1 MGRRFLFILPGL
13 VFLALVAAFYAG
25 LGRDPAL
32 VPSALIGKPVP
43 HFALPALLD
52 GGAGLRTAD
61 LKGKVV
67 LVNVF
72 ASWCVP
78 CRAEHPFLMRLAKEG
93 VELDAIDY
101 KDKPED
107 ARLWLGNLGDPY
119 KRIGADLE
127 GTVGLDWG
135 VYGVPETFVID
146 REGTIRYKQV
156 GPLSPDVV
164 NDTILPLVR
173 QLSK

>member
-43 HFALPALLD
+43 QFALPALLD

-67 LVNVF
+67 LVSVF

-93 VELDAIDY
+93 VELDGIDY

-107 ARLWLGNLGDPY
+107 GRLWLRDLGDPY
-119 KRIGADLE
+119 KRIGADLD
-127 GTVGLDWG
+127 GKVGLDWG
-135 VYGVPETFVID
+135 VYGVPETFVVD

-156 GPLSPDVV
+156 GPLSPNDIS
-164 NDTILPLVR
+164 DTILPLVR